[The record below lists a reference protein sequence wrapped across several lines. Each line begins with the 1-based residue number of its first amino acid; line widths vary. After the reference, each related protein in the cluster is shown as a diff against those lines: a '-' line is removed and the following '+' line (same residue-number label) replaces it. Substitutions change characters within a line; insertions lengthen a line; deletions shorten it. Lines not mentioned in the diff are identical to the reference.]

1 MFFRWFGSTIF
12 VIHLDLLCAQERRG
26 FADKTRFGRW
36 NEAKKIDP
44 LLSSHDI
51 QELEEWFGSICP
63 DIGVALP
70 DFLTLTH
77 KLDKPAPRSEFF
89 KEVKGAGRSLL
100 NVEPVAQTECCLN

>member
-1 MFFRWFGSTIF
+1 MLTKQ
-12 VIHLDLLCAQERRG
+12 DLVDGMKQ
-26 FADKTRFGRW
+26 
-36 NEAKKIDP
+36 IDP
-44 LLSSHDI
+44 LLSPHDI

-77 KLDKPAPRSEFF
+77 KLDKPAPRSE
-89 KEVKGAGRSLL
+89 EVKGAGRSLL

>member
-1 MFFRWFGSTIF
+1 MLRSDAGLLTKQ
-12 VIHLDLLCAQERRG
+12 DLVDGMKQ
-26 FADKTRFGRW
+26 
-36 NEAKKIDP
+36 IDP
-44 LLSSHDI
+44 LLSPHDI

-89 KEVKGAGRSLL
+89 KEVKALG
-100 NVEPVAQTECCLN
+100 VVC